1 MMEASRPC
9 PWSLKLVHQEMAPLH
24 LKKLHPKKGILW
36 EFFNGP
42 PYLPA
47 LPCMRNL
54 LAIFLSSHKILF
66 YFVVFLQDPLMR
78 RIEGSQI
85 LPAGAVIH
93 HRWHLTSWFTPS
105 LQFDLFKLFL
115 LHRRPH
121 TGKRN
126 VFTSW
131 VNDFQFQAKKID
143 IFSRWIFPFTFLM
156 FNIWYWSYYLSQAQ
170 SKAKKR
176 EES

>member
-1 MMEASRPC
+1 M
-9 PWSLKLVHQEMAPLH
+9 W
-24 LKKLHPKKGILW
+24 
-36 EFFNGP
+36 
-42 PYLPA
+42 
-47 LPCMRNL
+47 
-54 LAIFLSSHKILF
+54 LS
-66 YFVVFLQDPLMR
+66 QDPLMR

-93 HRWHLTSWFTPS
+93 HRFHSIS
-105 LQFDLFKLFL
+105 IL
-115 LHRRPH
+115 LIISTCLHHHRPP

-126 VFTSW
+126 LFTAW
-131 VNDFQFQAKKID
+131 INDFQFQAKKID

-176 EES
+176 EESWTRLTSWPKTQNPNQLEQSNIKKYDVHFNQTPCPWFNQTHF

>member
-1 MMEASRPC
+1 MHSEVWSRRSTRTGSLNGKSTALTTLTMAASLQC
-9 PWSLKLVHQEMAPLH
+9 LWSVSLFSIKLVQEETPVCSNVN
-24 LKKLHPKKGILW
+24 
-36 EFFNGP
+36 FSGP
-42 PYLPA
+42 PYEADWGFSDFAGWCSHP
-47 LPCMRNL
+47 PQVT
-54 LAIFLSSHKILF
+54 LSPFSSETPQ
-66 YFVVFLQDPLMR
+66 VVQPLNNVPVCFF
-78 RIEGSQI
+78 SY
-85 LPAGAVIH
+85 
-93 HRWHLTSWFTPS
+93 
-105 LQFDLFKLFL
+105 
-115 LHRRPH
+115 LHDRPP

-126 VFTSW
+126 LFTSW

>member
-1 MMEASRPC
+1 
-9 PWSLKLVHQEMAPLH
+9 
-24 LKKLHPKKGILW
+24 
-36 EFFNGP
+36 
-42 PYLPA
+42 
-47 LPCMRNL
+47 
-54 LAIFLSSHKILF
+54 
-66 YFVVFLQDPLMR
+66 MR

-93 HRWHLTSWFTPS
+93 HR
-105 LQFDLFKLFL
+105 
-115 LHRRPH
+115 LHSPPFQVVQPLNNVPVCFFSYLHDRPP

-126 VFTSW
+126 LFTSW